1 MESENAMDKVKYTV
15 RKSEDGTWGVQ
26 WKKGIWT
33 TVATFST
40 FTAAHSYVREQLY
53 GTQDDYGYAC

>member
-1 MESENAMDKVKYTV
+1 MDEVKYTV
-15 RKSEDGTWGVQ
+15 RKSENDLWEVK

-40 FTAAHSYVREQLY
+40 FTAAHDYVRERIY
-53 GTQDDYGYAC
+53 GIQEDYAYAC